1 MRVSGGAVTTLMIG
15 TTVANGWGTGVGTE
29 GGGELVATT
38 PTGSGREEGGDA
50 TTGRDGDAEGRVTK
64 ETVDGVTLGWKEE
77 EGPER
82 GRGVGRKENERRGK
96 NVDEAEDG

>member
-1 MRVSGGAVTTLMIG
+1 M
-15 TTVANGWGTGVGTE
+15 GTE

-64 ETVDGVTLGWKEE
+64 ETVDGVTLG
-77 EGPER
+77 
-82 GRGVGRKENERRGK
+82 
-96 NVDEAEDG
+96 